1 VEFPARIGKYE
12 IERRIGSGGMA
23 EVYVGK
29 VIGAESF
36 ARRVAIKRMLPEY
49 ANNETFTSMFVS
61 EAKLTAQL
69 NHSNIVSVVDF
80 DRDPEHGLF
89 LAMEMIDGPD
99 LSRLLMAGPEP
110 LPLSVVIYIT
120 AEILTGLGFAH
131 DLPIAGHEIR
141 GIVHRD
147 VSPHNVLMSWHGAVK
162 VSDFGL
168 AKARTATDASASVAV
183 RGKASYMSPEQ
194 ATAKPLDGRSDL
206 FAVGVMLWEM
216 LTGRTLFGDGGSFDG
231 KLAAVLFLPIPSPR
245 EHRPELPA
253 DICDVVMRLLERDR
267 ERRYPTAEDARQ
279 ALLACRAANRGAAI
293 LELIAILKA
302 RFPGQAPQ
310 RSSEAGDKA
319 RAAPKSAL
327 GAFDAVTLLA
337 TGQDPPGQFSPAGA
351 AKRARSSAA
360 RLALMFAA
368 ALVIGVGG
376 TVGVVTLL
384 SRDKAAAAPTPATMT
399 TKEPAIPDVQPRAA
413 TTPTAATPA
422 PVALVPAPAS
432 TKAMTL
438 RRPQRRRKV
447 PRVLGHRF
455 TKTAQSLPSRQRQ
468 ATANGRPSR

>member
-1 VEFPARIGKYE
+1 
-12 IERRIGSGGMA
+12 
-23 EVYVGK
+23 
-29 VIGAESF
+29 
-36 ARRVAIKRMLPEY
+36 
-49 ANNETFTSMFVS
+49 
-61 EAKLTAQL
+61 
-69 NHSNIVSVVDF
+69 
-80 DRDPEHGLF
+80 
-89 LAMEMIDGPD
+89 
-99 LSRLLMAGPEP
+99 
-110 LPLSVVIYIT
+110 
-120 AEILTGLGFAH
+120 
-131 DLPIAGHEIR
+131 
-141 GIVHRD
+141 
-147 VSPHNVLMSWHGAVK
+147 
-162 VSDFGL
+162 
-168 AKARTATDASASVAV
+168 
-183 RGKASYMSPEQ
+183 
-194 ATAKPLDGRSDL
+194 LDGRSDL

-245 EHRPELPA
+245 EHRPDLPA
-253 DICDVVMRLLERDR
+253 DVCDVVMRLLERDR

-279 ALLACRAANRGAAI
+279 ALLACRAANRGAAV
-293 LELIAILKA
+293 LELMAILKA

-432 TKAMTL
+432 TKAPAPIAANDTPTAPAAAQGAKGARSSVHKDRSVASQPATSGDGEWQTKPVDL
-438 RRPQRRRKV
+438 DKLKPA
-447 PRVLGHRF
+447 PNLLGP
-455 TKTAQSLPSRQRQ
+455 K
-468 ATANGRPSR
+468 